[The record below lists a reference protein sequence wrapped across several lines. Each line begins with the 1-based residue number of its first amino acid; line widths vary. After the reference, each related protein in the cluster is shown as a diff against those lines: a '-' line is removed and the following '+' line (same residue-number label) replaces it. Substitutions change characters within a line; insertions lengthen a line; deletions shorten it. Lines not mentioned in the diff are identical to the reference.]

1 MLGDVCRLLVSG
13 RAPSQSDD
21 LTNSPARAEDGNEEA
36 WFLERIEV
44 RGRAGRCLNN
54 CDATAATVNF

>member
-13 RAPSQSDD
+13 HAPSQTDD
-21 LTNSPARAEDGNEEA
+21 LMNSLARAEDGKEEAAHAGAGESADA

-44 RGRAGRCLNN
+44 RGRA
-54 CDATAATVNF
+54 V